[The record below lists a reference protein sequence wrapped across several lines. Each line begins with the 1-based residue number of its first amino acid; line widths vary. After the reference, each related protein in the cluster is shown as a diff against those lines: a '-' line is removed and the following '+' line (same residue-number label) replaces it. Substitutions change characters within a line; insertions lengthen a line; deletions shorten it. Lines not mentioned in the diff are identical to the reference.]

1 LESIGE
7 GPSFTLISPFALRE
21 YSFDIPSSL
30 QGLLGITP
38 QSNLLIYN
46 IMILQT
52 PIEKS
57 TINFVAPLIFNTDN
71 QTMAQIIVDNRADF
85 GIPNRSKNTSKVQ
98 MMAKSITFIGNGK
111 MALALAKGLCETHA
125 IEVIGRSMA
134 ALEQFE
140 QALSTPIKKTLY
152 ARCGYHQ

>member
-1 LESIGE
+1 MQFDLKLPLLGFETVSKMELQKIDEIFFRLESLGD
-7 GPSFTLISPFALRE
+7 GPSFTLISPFAIRE

-30 QGLLGITP
+30 QALMEITSE
-38 QSNLLIYN
+38 SNLLIYN

-85 GIPNRSKNTSKVQ
+85 
-98 MMAKSITFIGNGK
+98 SISEPIGSY
-111 MALALAKGLCETHA
+111 LKGTNDL
-125 IEVIGRSMA
+125 
-134 ALEQFE
+134 
-140 QALSTPIKKTLY
+140 
-152 ARCGYHQ
+152 

>member
-1 LESIGE
+1 MQFDLKLPLLGFEAVSKMELQKIDEIFLRLESVGG
-7 GPSFTLISPFALRE
+7 GPSFTLINPFALRE

-30 QGLLGITP
+30 QALMGITP
-38 QSNLLIYN
+38 ESNLLIYN

-85 GIPNRSKNTSKVQ
+85 SISDPIGIYL
-98 MMAKSITFIGNGK
+98 KSSND
-111 MALALAKGLCETHA
+111 L
-125 IEVIGRSMA
+125 
-134 ALEQFE
+134 
-140 QALSTPIKKTLY
+140 
-152 ARCGYHQ
+152 

>member
-1 LESIGE
+1 MQFDLKLPLLGFEAVSKMELQKIDEIFLRLESIGD
-7 GPSFTLISPFALRE
+7 GPSFTLINPFTLRE

-30 QGLLGITP
+30 QALMGITP
-38 QSNLLIYN
+38 ESNLLIYN

-85 GIPNRSKNTSKVQ
+85 GISEPISNYL
-98 MMAKSITFIGNGK
+98 KSPSN
-111 MALALAKGLCETHA
+111 A
-125 IEVIGRSMA
+125 
-134 ALEQFE
+134 
-140 QALSTPIKKTLY
+140 
-152 ARCGYHQ
+152 